1 MANSFSRETA
11 ASLGTSNYSKSDG
24 RHHQAKLKRIRAT
37 VDYDGQAIGDTIT
50 LGKLPPGA
58 TFAYGIITASASFG
72 ATATLAIGVTGDA
85 TAFRAAALF
94 TAVDTPT
101 LFGIAADI
109 AADPFTEEKTLIA
122 TVGAAA
128 APNSADFLVIDI
140 FYSDAV

>member
-11 ASLGTSNYSKSDG
+11 NSLGTNNYSKSDG
-24 RHHQAKLKRIRAT
+24 RHHQAKLKRVRAT
-37 VDYDGQAIGDTIT
+37 IDYDGQAAADTIT

-58 TFAYGIITASASFG
+58 TFAYGVITATATFG
-72 ATATLAIGVTGDA
+72 AAATLAIGIVGDA
-85 TAFRAAALF
+85 TAFRAAAIF
-94 TAVDTPT
+94 TAADTPT

-109 AADPFTEEKTLIA
+109 AAAPFAEEKTLIA

-128 APNSADFLVIDI
+128 APNSADYLVVDI

>member
-11 ASLGTSNYSKSDG
+11 ASLGGTAYAKSDG
-24 RHHQAKLKRIRAT
+24 RVLQAKLKRVRAT
-37 VDYDGQAIGDTIT
+37 IDYDGQAAADTIT

-58 TFAYGIITASASFG
+58 SFAFGIITATATFG
-72 ATATLAIGVTGDA
+72 AAATLAIGVVGDA
-85 TAFRAAALF
+85 TAFRAAAIHT
-94 TAVDTPT
+94 TADTPT

-109 AADPFTEEKTLIA
+109 AAAPFAEEKTLIA

-128 APNSADFLVIDI
+128 APNSADYLVVDI